1 MSLFTQT
8 RQLIIDS
15 LNTIAAAQGLGP
27 LDSTKVTVEAP
38 KDKTHGDLATNAAM
52 VTAKAFGLPPRDVA
66 ALLCQ
71 QLGTHKRI
79 TNTAIA
85 GPGFINLT
93 LAPAVWQDELHTILT
108 HGVHYGDSALGGGQR
123 VMVEF
128 VSANPTG
135 PIHAGHGRNAIL
147 GDAIAALLQKVGF
160 HVYREYYVND
170 AGGQVDALARS
181 VHLRYREALGE
192 TLPDNAFDGDLYPGD
207 YLISMGQKLAT
218 TYGHQFEKAPE
229 AEWLPLFKQTA
240 VAHMLDLIKADLA
253 LLGVNMDHYRSEV
266 AVTQDGRVEE
276 VLSLLEKRGD
286 IYVGTLEK
294 PKGHQ
299 VDDWEERPQTLF
311 KATAYGDDVDRA
323 LKKSDGSWTYFAG
336 DMGYHLDK
344 FKRGFTYMVNVFGAD
359 HAGYVKRLTAAVNAL
374 TDGHAHFEIKV
385 SQMVNFMDKGQPV
398 RMSKREG
405 TFITVR
411 DVVERVGRD
420 ATRYMMISRHNDM
433 ALDFD
438 FAKVVEQSR
447 DNPIFYIQYAHARI
461 CSVMRHAQSQWPTAV
476 KHIPQADL
484 TLLQGEAELDMIKVL
499 AQWPKQ
505 VEVAAL
511 VREPHRLANYLY
523 DLAGAFHAL
532 WNKGRDNT
540 HLRFIDPENEN
551 LTCARLALLKG
562 VASVLQS
569 GLTLFNITPLEE
581 LRA

>member
-15 LNTIAAAQGLGP
+15 LNIIAGVQGLAPVDTG
-27 LDSTKVTVEAP
+27 KVTVEAP

-71 QLGTHKRI
+71 QLGAHKNI
-79 TNTAIA
+79 IHTAIA

-93 LAPAVWQDELHTILT
+93 LAPTLWQDELQTILT
-108 HGVHYGDSALGGGQR
+108 QGVHYGDSALGGGQR

-192 TLPDNAFDGDLYPGD
+192 TLPANAFEGDLYPGD
-207 YLISMGQKLAT
+207 YLVSMGQKLAT
-218 TYGHQFEKAPE
+218 AYGRQFENAPE

-240 VAHMLDLIKADLA
+240 VAHMLELIQADLA
-253 LLGVNMDHYRSEV
+253 LLGVTMDHYRSEI

-276 VLSLLEKRGD
+276 VLTLLEKRGD
-286 IYVGTLEK
+286 IYAGTLEK

-385 SQMVNFMDKGQPV
+385 SQMVNFMDQGQPV

-411 DVVERVGRD
+411 DVIERVGRD
-420 ATRYMMISRHNDM
+420 ATRYMMIFRHNDM

-438 FAKVVEQSR
+438 FAKVVEQNR

-476 KHIPQADL
+476 KRILQADL
-484 TLLQGEAELDMIKVL
+484 TLLHDEAELDMIKVL

-505 VEVAAL
+505 VEIAAL
-511 VREPHRLANYLY
+511 AREPHRLAHYLY

-532 WNKGRDNT
+532 WNKGREST
-540 HLRFIDPENEN
+540 HLRFIDPANEN
-551 LTCARLALLKG
+551 LTSARLALLKG
-562 VASVLQS
+562 VANVLQS
-569 GLTLFNITPLEE
+569 GLTLLNITPLEE